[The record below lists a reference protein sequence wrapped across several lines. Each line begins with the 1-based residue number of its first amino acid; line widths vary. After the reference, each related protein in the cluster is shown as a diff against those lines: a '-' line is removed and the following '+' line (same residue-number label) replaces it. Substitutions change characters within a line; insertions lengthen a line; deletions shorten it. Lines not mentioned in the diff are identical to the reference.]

1 MPAPDTGDL
10 TISLATFTCLAIETA
25 TDQASVALV
34 AGGRTFVRESRGL
47 RAPSRNVYEWIGELL
62 AEARIGLGALDCVA
76 YGTGPGSFTGTRV
89 AVAVAQGLGFA
100 RGLPLCPVSTLAAL
114 AEGAFRTSSANAVAC
129 CLDAHMG
136 EVYLGAYQR
145 DADRGVMSLM
155 ADTLAAPGAVELPGG
170 HAFVAVGP
178 GWLAYPDALARL
190 GGAMTALDADR
201 LPSAFDVAS
210 LAARSF
216 PAGHHV
222 APSAARPNYLRQRV
236 ATVSGSAPAGKVEA

>member
-1 MPAPDTGDL
+1 MPGPDTGDL
-10 TISLATFTCLAIETA
+10 TISSAPFTCLAIETA
-25 TDQASVALV
+25 TDQASVALLV
-34 AGGRTFVRESRGL
+34 GGRALVRESRGL

-76 YGTGPGSFTGTRV
+76 YGAGPGSFTGTRV
-89 AVAVAQGLGFA
+89 GVAVAQGLGFA

-114 AEGAFRTSSANAVAC
+114 AEGAFRTTAAPAVAC

-136 EVYLGAYQR
+136 EVYLGAYRR
-145 DADRGVMSLM
+145 DPDAGVLPLM
-155 ADTLAAPGAVELPGG
+155 TDTLVAPGAVELPDG

-178 GWLAYPDALARL
+178 GWLAYPDALTRL

-201 LPSAFDVAS
+201 LPSAIDVAS

-216 PAGHHV
+216 RAGHRG
-222 APSAARPNYLRQRV
+222 APAAARPNYLRQRV
-236 ATVSGSAPAGKVEA
+236 ATVAGTAPAGKVQA